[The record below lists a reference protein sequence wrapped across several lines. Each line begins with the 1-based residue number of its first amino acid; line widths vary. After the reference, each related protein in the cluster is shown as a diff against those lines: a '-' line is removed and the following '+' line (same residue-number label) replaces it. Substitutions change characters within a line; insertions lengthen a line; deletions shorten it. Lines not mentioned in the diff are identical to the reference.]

1 MEKQN
6 KSLHK
11 YIKAISRDLN
21 LNLQKNLQKK
31 RMMKRIETNN
41 QRKRIKR
48 FSIKTQSLS
57 PVILQMI

>member
-1 MEKQN
+1 MEKQI

-21 LNLQKNLQKK
+21 LNSQKNLQKK
-31 RMMKRIETNN
+31 RMMKRIETSN

-57 PVILQMI
+57 PVLLQMI